1 MNPLVSIITV
11 NYNQLE
17 QTLEFIKCIKE
28 HDYKELEIIVVD
40 NKSVQSPEIIKELYP
55 DVSLVQSNTN
65 LGFAGGNNLG
75 IKVAKGDMLFF
86 VNNDVYLQKG
96 TIKHLVEKLQEGTNI
111 GMVSP
116 KIKFYDNPDV
126 IQYAGFNKINKIT
139 GRNSAVGSMAFDHGQ
154 YDEGRETHYG
164 HGAAMMVRREAI
176 ESAGLMP
183 EVFFLYYEEID
194 WSNQIKNKGYKIFY
208 EPKAVVLHKQSLS
221 SGKNSPLKVFYLTRN
236 RILFMKRNVPG
247 YQFIIFLIHLFLL
260 AVPKNLFAM
269 AIKREVKQ
277 MSAFIRALAVI
288 HSSCIK
294 F

>member
-1 MNPLVSIITV
+1 MNKLVSIITV
-11 NYNQLE
+11 NYNQLD

-28 HDYKELEIIVVD
+28 HNYRELEIIVVD
-40 NKSVQSPEIIKELYP
+40 NKSVQNPEIIKELYP
-55 DVSLVQSNTN
+55 DVILVQSNTN

-75 IKVAKGDMLFF
+75 IKVAKGEMLFF
-86 VNNDVYLQKG
+86 VNNDVYLQEG
-96 TIKHLVEKLQEGTNI
+96 TIKHLVEKLQEDSCI

-116 KIKFYDNPDV
+116 KIKFYDNPEV

-139 GRNSAVGSMAFDHGQ
+139 GRNSAVGSMALDHGQ
-154 YDEGRETHYG
+154 YDVGGETHYG
-164 HGAAMMVRREAI
+164 HGAAMMVRREAV

-183 EVFFLYYEEID
+183 EIFFLYYEEID
-194 WSNQIKNKGYKIFY
+194 WSNQFKNKGYKIFY

-247 YQFIIFLIHLFLL
+247 YQFIIFLIHLFLF
-260 AVPKNLFAM
+260 AVPKNLVAM

-277 MSAFIRALAVI
+277 IHAFIRALAVI
-288 HSSCIK
+288 HSSYIK
-294 F
+294 Y